1 MSARWVHAGAS
12 GRCADRTPHVEP
24 PGHPTSHTRH
34 TGHGAWFCRIT
45 GGMPHTLTRKAI
57 FSLFSVAPDAASRSA
72 LPRAVAAA
80 SAPSAAVSAAASAPS
95 APPSSR
101 SAASAPSS
109 PFTAL
114 VSSETRAR
122 ARPLH
127 PAAPHRDSPSSF
139 GSASCAAPV
148 SALELGMRD
157 RTQSGVAPLASALAG
172 IGATNVPAPSHGA
185 RDVPAMPASHAD
197 ASTPAPRPRRS
208 AAGANPHAPP
218 SLTAATAPLAA
229 SPSAENT
236 PGTPPLAPTTAAH
249 APAAPRVS
257 AATASHRPR
266 RVFASGAAS
275 SRRPEVETT
284 RLSGSTDATPRSSVA
299 AMRAEL
305 AARSG
310 TRSAALIV
318 RRAIRRPGRAP
329 VTVGSRGRLGGK
341 TL

>member
-1 MSARWVHAGAS
+1 MSARWVHAGNGKAES
-12 GRCADRTPHVEP
+12 TPFGRSSDRIPHGAP

-45 GGMPHTLTRKAI
+45 GGMPHTLTRNAI
-57 FSLFSVAPDAASRSA
+57 FSLFSVDPDAASRSA
-72 LPRAVAAA
+72 LPRGVAPS
-80 SAPSAAVSAAASAPS
+80 SAPSAADSAAASAPS
-95 APPSSR
+95 APSSAPS

-114 VSSETRAR
+114 GVSSETRGTV

-127 PAAPHRDSPSSF
+127 PAAPRRDSPV
-139 GSASCAAPV
+139 GAASRVALL
-148 SALELGMRD
+148 SALELGMSD
-157 RTQSGVAPLASALAG
+157 RIQSGVALASALAG

-185 RDVPAMPASHAD
+185 RAVPAMPASHAD

-218 SLTAATAPLAA
+218 SLTAATALAA

-249 APAAPRVS
+249 APAAPSVS

-266 RVFASGAAS
+266 RVFVSSGAAS

-299 AMRAEL
+299 AMRTEL

-318 RRAIRRPGRAP
+318 RRGDTTRPRA
-329 VTVGSRGRLGGK
+329 L
-341 TL
+341 